1 MGVVAGVADA
11 VAVVVGLAVVVDGG
25 AVVDLIGDAVAV
37 DADIE
42 FGGGHGGGAGRIGY
56 PHPQGVGK
64 VGG

>member
-25 AVVDLIGDAVAV
+25 AVVGVVGDAVAV

-42 FGGGHGGGAGRIGY
+42 FDGGHGGGAG
-56 PHPQGVGK
+56 
-64 VGG
+64 